1 MTTKHYQYESI
12 HVIFSG
18 ESSHDQE
25 PLVQTFR
32 VCDERTLQ
40 VRFADCGTRG
50 GNEPADPRVSGQA
63 DRQGGV
69 QGEEVCL
76 HVQGDDSGKDQKPGS
91 GLMFRTP
98 EILLQRNR
106 QCLTLQALL
115 INGRS
120 VVWAVDPGV
129 RAQAEGSGERG

>member
-32 VCDERTLQ
+32 VCDEGTLQ

-76 HVQGDDSGKDQKPGS
+76 HVQGDDSGKDQKPAGIWSNVQDSRNPSPAEPAVSYLAGTADQWEVS
-91 GLMFRTP
+91 GV
-98 EILLQRNR
+98 
-106 QCLTLQALL
+106 
-115 INGRS
+115 GRGPWS
-120 VVWAVDPGV
+120 
-129 RAQAEGSGERG
+129 QSSG